1 MQHQQYLSL
10 RRGEPLQ
17 PRFQELLEA
26 LDIEFLV
33 GLPFVANEGQ
43 SLGALILGKRAAP
56 FAASDSEFLQVLG
69 GQAAIGIENAH
80 LFRKIQQAYDELK
93 KLDHLKSEFIN
104 IAAHELR
111 TPLSILLGYASVMQ
125 DEADQTDR
133 ARLDVIVRNAT
144 RLSILVDDMLNLNYL
159 ETGQAQIRIDEV
171 SLQEVFQEAILD
183 VGDMAKEKTVNIE
196 INIPG
201 NFPLMLTDRQK
212 LDLIVM
218 HLLSNAIKYSP
229 PSGLVSIE
237 ASLNGDKAVIAVRD
251 RGIGI
256 PLEEQDKIFE
266 RFYQVEDSLTRQYG
280 GIGLGLA
287 IVKRL
292 VELCQGRIWVE
303 SQMGKGSTFTFEL
316 PLELSEQPPT

>member
-1 MQHQQYLSL
+1 
-10 RRGEPLQ
+10 
-17 PRFQELLEA
+17 
-26 LDIEFLV
+26 
-33 GLPFVANEGQ
+33 
-43 SLGALILGKRAAP
+43 
-56 FAASDSEFLQVLG
+56 
-69 GQAAIGIENAH
+69 
-80 LFRKIQQAYDELK
+80 
-93 KLDHLKSEFIN
+93 
-104 IAAHELR
+104 
-111 TPLSILLGYASVMQ
+111 MQ

-196 INIPG
+196 FNIPG